1 MRTIRCFP
9 AIFSKGDNFSVFL
22 FASLGGVA
30 HPKSGLLLTE
40 GVLLVGERIS
50 YLRVEP
56 LETENKNENCRNCT
70 YSQTS
75 STQISFSV
83 CAM

>member
-1 MRTIRCFP
+1 MRTIQCFP
-9 AIFSKGDNFSVFL
+9 AIFSKVDNFSVFL

-30 HPKSGLLLTE
+30 LPKSGLLLTE
-40 GVLLVGERIS
+40 GVCFLGKEFVT
-50 YLRVEP
+50 LRVEP

-70 YSQTS
+70 HSQTS